1 MKSIL
6 FSFFISFFVFIT
18 FQAAAQDSTFTKL
31 WNDGTLQEQGNY
43 VNNNKDGAWK
53 SWNQKGELTELNH
66 YSAGTLKSRVTF
78 EYYSHTLNLLYKQ
91 NKYDSLN
98 HLVEERNYVYKDN
111 DVYDVVFYDKEIKIS
126 DGKMIKGKKDG
137 KWTYYNQDGG
147 VKEVKKYIEGVDTEE
162 IRESNK
168 INKDYTPVEPS
179 KENAIIKIYRPKAN
193 AGANMYYELHINDS
207 NVVDVINGLVYEYEI
222 TQEGIYELTI
232 NNVSDKVAKSSFT
245 IKLDVKLGRTYF
257 LKCDLLTGGEYSIPR
272 MKIVNPTKGVSEF
285 DRLKKN

>member
-6 FSFFISFFVFIT
+6 FSFFISFFVFT
-18 FQAAAQDSTFTKL
+18 TLQVDAQDSTFTKL
-31 WNDGTLQEQGNY
+31 WDDGNLQEQGDY
-43 VNNNKDGAWK
+43 VNNNKDGVWK
-53 SWNQKGELTELNH
+53 SWNEKGELIELNQFTGGKVI
-66 YSAGTLKSRVTF
+66 SKTIF

-91 NKYDSLN
+91 NKFDSLN

-111 DVYDVVFYDKEIKIS
+111 DVYDVVFYDNEIKIS

-137 KWTYYNQDGG
+137 KWTYYNQDGS
-147 VKEVKKYIEGVDTEE
+147 VKEIKKYIDGVDAEE

-232 NNVSDKVAKSSFT
+232 NSVSDKVAKSSFK

-257 LKCDLLTGGEYSIPR
+257 LKCELLTGGEYSIPS

-285 DRLKKN
+285 IRLKEI

>member
-1 MKSIL
+1 M
-6 FSFFISFFVFIT
+6 
-18 FQAAAQDSTFTKL
+18 
-31 WNDGTLQEQGNY
+31 
-43 VNNNKDGAWK
+43 
-53 SWNQKGELTELNH
+53 
-66 YSAGTLKSRVTF
+66 
-78 EYYSHTLNLLYKQ
+78 YKQ

-98 HLVEERNYVYKDN
+98 HLVEERNYTYKDN
-111 DVYDVVFYDKEIKIS
+111 DIYDVIFYNS
-126 DGKMIKGKKDG
+126 DETKLSSGKMIKGKKDG
-137 KWTYYNQDGG
+137 KWTYYEQDGSIR
-147 VKEVKKYIEGVDTEE
+147 EVKKYIEGVDAED

-232 NNVSDKVAKSSFT
+232 NSVSDKVAKSSFT

-257 LKCDLLTGGEYSIPR
+257 LKCELLTGGEFSFPS
-272 MKIVNPTKGVSEF
+272 MKIVNPTKGLSEF
-285 DRLKKN
+285 NRLKEK

>member
-1 MKSIL
+1 LIKSI
-6 FSFFISFFVFIT
+6 FSFLLLFIT
-18 FQAAAQDSTFTKL
+18 LQVDAQDSTYTRL
-31 WNDGTLQEQGNY
+31 WEDSALQEQGNY

-66 YSAGTLKSRVTF
+66 YSVGTLKSKVTF
-78 EYYSHTLNLLYKQ
+78 EYYSHTPNLLYKQ

-98 HLVEERNYVYKDN
+98 DLVEERNYAYKDN
-111 DVYDVVFYDKEIKIS
+111 DVYDVVFYNNEIKIS

-137 KWTYYNQDGG
+137 KWTYYNQDGS
-147 VKEVKKYIEGVDTEE
+147 VKEIKKYIDGVDAEE

-232 NNVSDKVAKSSFT
+232 NSVSDKVAKSSFK

-257 LKCDLLTGGEYSIPR
+257 LKCELLTGGEYSIPS
-272 MKIVNPTKGVSEF
+272 MKIVNPTKGLSEF
-285 DRLKKN
+285 NRLKEI

>member
-1 MKSIL
+1 MIKSI
-6 FSFFISFFVFIT
+6 FSFLLLFIT
-18 FQAAAQDSTFTKL
+18 LQVDAQDSTYTRL
-31 WNDGTLQEQGNY
+31 WEDSALQEQGNY

-66 YSAGTLKSRVTF
+66 YSVGTLKSKVTF
-78 EYYSHTLNLLYKQ
+78 EYYSHTPNLLYKQ

-98 HLVEERNYVYKDN
+98 DLVEERNYAYKDN
-111 DVYDVVFYDKEIKIS
+111 DVYDVVFYNNEIKIS

-137 KWTYYNQDGG
+137 KWTYYNQDGS

-222 TQEGIYELTI
+222 TQEDIYELTI
-232 NNVSDKVAKSSFT
+232 NSVSDKVAKSSFK

-257 LKCDLLTGGEYSIPR
+257 LKCELLTGGEYSIPS
-272 MKIVNPTKGVSEF
+272 MKIVNPTKGLSEF
-285 DRLKKN
+285 NRLKEI

>member
-1 MKSIL
+1 MIKSI
-6 FSFFISFFVFIT
+6 FSFLLLFIT
-18 FQAAAQDSTFTKL
+18 LQVDAQDSTYTRL
-31 WNDGTLQEQGNY
+31 WEDSALQEQGNY

-66 YSAGTLKSRVTF
+66 YSVGTLKSKVTF
-78 EYYSHTLNLLYKQ
+78 EYYSHAPNLLYKQ

-98 HLVEERNYVYKDN
+98 DLVEERNYAYKDN
-111 DVYDVVFYDKEIKIS
+111 DVYDVVFYNNEIKIS

-137 KWTYYNQDGG
+137 KWTYYNQDGS

-222 TQEGIYELTI
+222 TQEDIYELTI
-232 NNVSDKVAKSSFT
+232 NSVSDKVAKSSFK

-257 LKCDLLTGGEYSIPR
+257 LKCELLTGGEYSIPS
-272 MKIVNPTKGVSEF
+272 MKIVNPTKGLSEF
-285 DRLKKN
+285 NRLKEI

>member
-1 MKSIL
+1 MKSIIFL
-6 FSFFISFFVFIT
+6 FLLFISLQVD
-18 FQAAAQDSTFTKL
+18 AQDSTFTKL
-31 WNDGTLQEQGNY
+31 WDDGKLKEEGNY
-43 VNNNKDGAWK
+43 VNENKDGIWK
-53 SWNQKGELTELNH
+53 SWNEKGELIELTQF
-66 YSAGTLKSRVTF
+66 AGGKVISKTIF
-78 EYYSHTLNLLYKQ
+78 EYYSHTPNLLYKQ

-98 HLVEERNYVYKDN
+98 HLVEERNYTYKDN
-111 DVYDVVFYDKEIKIS
+111 DIYDVIFYNS
-126 DGKMIKGKKDG
+126 DETKLSSGKMIKGKKDG
-137 KWTYYNQDGG
+137 KWTYYEQDGSIR
-147 VKEVKKYIEGVDTEE
+147 EVKKYIEGVDAED

-232 NNVSDKVAKSSFT
+232 NSVSDKVAKSSFT

-257 LKCDLLTGGEYSIPR
+257 LKCELLTGGEFSFPS
-272 MKIVNPTKGVSEF
+272 MKIVNPTKGLSEF
-285 DRLKKN
+285 NRLKEK

>member
-1 MKSIL
+1 LIKSI
-6 FSFFISFFVFIT
+6 FSFLLLFIT
-18 FQAAAQDSTFTKL
+18 LQVDAQDSTYTRL
-31 WNDGTLQEQGNY
+31 WEDSALQEQGNY

-66 YSAGTLKSRVTF
+66 YSVGTLKSKVTF
-78 EYYSHTLNLLYKQ
+78 EYYSHTPNLLYKQ

-98 HLVEERNYVYKDN
+98 DLVEERNYAYKDN
-111 DVYDVVFYDKEIKIS
+111 DVYDVVFYNNEIKIS

-137 KWTYYNQDGG
+137 KWTYYNQDGS

-222 TQEGIYELTI
+222 TQEDIYELTI
-232 NNVSDKVAKSSFT
+232 NSVSDKVAKSSFK

-257 LKCDLLTGGEYSIPR
+257 LKCELLTGGEYSIPS
-272 MKIVNPTKGVSEF
+272 MKIVNPTKGLSEF
-285 DRLKKN
+285 NRLKEI

>member
-6 FSFFISFFVFIT
+6 FSFFISFFVFT
-18 FQAAAQDSTFTKL
+18 TLQVDAQDSTFTKL
-31 WNDGTLQEQGNY
+31 WDNGKLKEEGNY
-43 VNNNKDGAWK
+43 VNESKDGIWK
-53 SWNQKGELTELNH
+53 RWNQKGELTELNH
-66 YSAGTLKSRVTF
+66 YSAGALKSKVTF
-78 EYYSHTLNLLYKQ
+78 EYYLHTPSLLYKQ

-98 HLVEERNYVYKDN
+98 HLVEERNYIYKDN
-111 DVYDVVFYDKEIKIS
+111 DVYDVVFYNNEIKIS

-137 KWTYYNQDGG
+137 KWTYYNQDGS

-222 TQEGIYELTI
+222 TQEDIYELTI
-232 NNVSDKVAKSSFT
+232 NSVSDKVAKSSFK

-257 LKCDLLTGGEYSIPR
+257 LKCELLTGGEYSIPS
-272 MKIVNPTKGVSEF
+272 MKIVNPTKGLSEF
-285 DRLKKN
+285 NRLKEI

>member
-1 MKSIL
+1 MKSLIL
-6 FSFFISFFVFIT
+6 FLILFISLQVD
-18 FQAAAQDSTFTKL
+18 AQDSTFTKL
-31 WNDGTLQEQGNY
+31 WDGGKLKEEGNY
-43 VNNNKDGAWK
+43 VNESKDGIWK

-66 YSAGTLKSRVTF
+66 YSAGALKSKVTF
-78 EYYSHTLNLLYKQ
+78 EYYSHIPNLLYKQ

-98 HLVEERNYVYKDN
+98 HLVEERNYIYKDN
-111 DVYDVVFYDKEIKIS
+111 DVYDVVFYNNEIKTS
-126 DGKMIKGKKDG
+126 EGKMIKGKKDG
-137 KWTYYNQDGG
+137 KWTYYNQDGSIR
-147 VKEVKKYIEGVDTEE
+147 EVKKYIEGVDTEE

-232 NNVSDKVAKSSFT
+232 NSVSDKVAKSSFK

-272 MKIVNPTKGVSEF
+272 MKIVNPTKGLSEF
-285 DRLKKN
+285 NRLKEI

>member
-6 FSFFISFFVFIT
+6 FSFFISFFVFT
-18 FQAAAQDSTFTKL
+18 TLQVDAQDSTFTKL
-31 WNDGTLQEQGNY
+31 WDDGNLQEQGDY
-43 VNNNKDGAWK
+43 VNNNKDGVWK
-53 SWNQKGELTELNH
+53 SWNEKGELIELNQFTGGKVI
-66 YSAGTLKSRVTF
+66 SKTIF

-91 NKYDSLN
+91 NKFDSLN

-111 DVYDVVFYDKEIKIS
+111 DVYDVVFYDNEIKIS

-137 KWTYYNQDGG
+137 KWTYYNQDGS
-147 VKEVKKYIEGVDTEE
+147 VKEIKKYIDGVDAEE

-168 INKDYTPVEPS
+168 INKGYTPVEPS
-179 KENAIIKIYRPKAN
+179 KKNAIIKIYRPKAN

-232 NNVSDKVAKSSFT
+232 NSVSDKVAKSSFK

-257 LKCDLLTGGEYSIPR
+257 LKCELLTGGEYSIPS
-272 MKIVNPTKGVSEF
+272 MKIVNPTKGLSEF
-285 DRLKKN
+285 NRLKEI